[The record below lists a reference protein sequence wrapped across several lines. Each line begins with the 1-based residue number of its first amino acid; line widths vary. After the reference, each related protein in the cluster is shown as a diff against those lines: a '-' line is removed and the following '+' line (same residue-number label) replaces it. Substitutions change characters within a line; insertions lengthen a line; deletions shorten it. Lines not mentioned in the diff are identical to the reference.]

1 MMPKIEGR
9 EYQFANLIDRYF
21 ANTIDGLIAGT
32 LFIVGIILLRQLDW
46 FNWDTMLVLIFIIVV
61 VYFIWPVSK
70 FAQTPG
76 FRITD
81 IRVIKTDGTNLGFFR
96 TFFRFVLAFVSGS
109 IFPLFYSIDTERQF
123 PHDLIVNSMV
133 VEMTPELEP
142 GLNYSKSIKRTFYT
156 LFYTVFLVLSIIS
169 IVVAYG
175 PMVTIKPL
183 SLILSIPLSLFV
195 IILVLYYIRL
205 RQALDDRC

>member
-1 MMPKIEGR
+1 MAQIDGR

-32 LFIVGIILLRQLDW
+32 LFILGIILLRQLHW
-46 FNWDTMLVLIFIIVV
+46 FNWATILILIFIIFAG
-61 VYFIWPVSK
+61 YFTWPVSK

-76 FRITD
+76 FRIMD
-81 IRVIKTDGTNLGFFR
+81 IRVIMTDGTNLGVFRAFFR
-96 TFFRFVLAFVSGS
+96 TVLAFVSGS
-109 IFPLFYSIDTERQF
+109 IFPLFYRIDTERQF
-123 PHDLIVNSMV
+123 PHDLIAGSIV
-133 VEMTPELEP
+133 VEKTPELEP

-175 PMVTIKPL
+175 PMVTLKPL

-195 IILVLYYIRL
+195 IILVLYYILL
-205 RQALDDRC
+205 RQALDDQ